1 MPVSEL
7 RADIMR
13 PSGLHFLQSI
23 EPGESVRQ
31 VYDHYGELQ
40 CQLSMAVECC
50 DIRLGAC
57 CRESVPGVLSVRKA
71 DAIRVR

>member
-1 MPVSEL
+1 MSLPECRPDYL
-7 RADIMR
+7 R

-40 CQLSMAVECC
+40 RELRLAVECC
-50 DIRLGAC
+50 DIGLGSSR
-57 CRESVPGVLSVRKA
+57 RESMPGVLSVRKA